1 MDKGKKDVVAAVGT
15 ERGRSPSGVE
25 TAAGAGAPQRW
36 SPRRKQDAVMRLF
49 RGEYAEA
56 LSRELGVEVHRLEQ
70 WREKALAG
78 MASGLRERNGDPLLA
93 ELDQAK
99 KRIGELS
106 MDNELLRL
114 RCEKKL
120 PSPRRRWK

>member
-1 MDKGKKDVVAAVGT
+1 
-15 ERGRSPSGVE
+15 
-25 TAAGAGAPQRW
+25 
-36 SPRRKQDAVMRLF
+36 MRLF
-49 RGEYAEA
+49 RGESAEA